1 MMTENFSGA
10 HLIRF
15 SVFFKPSGSGKCILH
30 QPPGIRS
37 PLCIMKRIRFLPSYL
52 HWTSTGEIDGLQRCS
67 HSFIR
72 WEMRLS
78 RRSGRLWMCDHSN
91 RLIAVWNG
99 QPSRTANT
107 IRYTQKIGSEVVF
120 SNRTH
125 GSIKFK
131 YGDSLPDCDKVWHL
145 FCSQDRKNQV
155 S

>member
-1 MMTENFSGA
+1 MLIKEILKGCVKNGTEENSM
-10 HLIRF
+10 L
-15 SVFFKPSGSGKCILH
+15 
-30 QPPGIRS
+30 
-37 PLCIMKRIRFLPSYL
+37 Y
-52 HWTSTGEIDGLQRCS
+52 WTSTGEIDGLQRCS